1 MASLEMMTSLAADLP
16 SSTLT
21 LQRRYTLQNRRQHR
35 TPTREVNRKPP
46 LPKLTTVNLSP
57 STPPPNL
64 NIPGIYTNSSVV
76 TPQHYSENLKR
87 HPPSQ
92 SADHGKNR
100 PNDFSGGLISAIEE
114 TGESPKRNRRGCN
127 ESLVIEEDGKK
138 GEPPP
143 IPIRKYQKFLQS
155 NQPNHWTN
163 QTELDNCYPA
173 KKDDDNR
180 WKPSSPRSP
189 PGDIQLMV
197 TTSSPIPTPLT
208 PHLTNVSIDSGLMVS
223 PSPPTDS
230 GIAVS
235 PFIRTRQNH
244 NKTRDDDHKS
254 DMRQKETNSEDA
266 LSILSY
272 SLSEGSDTSESKYD
286 NVHLHT
292 NNNNVKHQS
301 EMKDG
306 DEESDSS
313 SIAGNLIVESSESD
327 IGNCDCLESGAL
339 CNRTKTNSDAT
350 QPEESLMRINNRQHD
365 HRDSGP
371 YENVNEQ
378 QQTTNDNRN
387 SISEYMAIGGINSLR
402 HIITSGQTTNV

>member
-1 MASLEMMTSLAADLP
+1 M
-16 SSTLT
+16 
-21 LQRRYTLQNRRQHR
+21 
-35 TPTREVNRKPP
+35 NRKPP
-46 LPKLTTVNLSP
+46 LPKLASVSLSP
-57 STPPPNL
+57 GT
-64 NIPGIYTNSSVV
+64 
-76 TPQHYSENLKR
+76 
-87 HPPSQ
+87 PPSQ
-92 SADHGKNR
+92 QPQQPAITYLYSAT
-100 PNDFSGGLISAIEE
+100 SGGSSPYLRQNSEHSSHDSTPEPE
-114 TGESPKRNRRGCN
+114 TRRDKTSPAPDVRRPTDLPARLRTQFEDIPASPKQNRRAANANGN
-127 ESLVIEEDGKK
+127 LVIEEMSGKI
-138 GEPPP
+138 EPPP
-143 IPIRKYQKFLQS
+143 IPVRKYKIVV
-155 NQPNHWTN
+155 NN
-163 QTELDNCYPA
+163 QTGIQEHNQTNREGRADLIQPYKDKDNKWQP
-173 KKDDDNR
+173 
-180 WKPSSPRSP
+180 PSPMSQ
-189 PGDIQLMV
+189 PGDIQMLV
-197 TTSSPIPTPLT
+197 TTSSPLPTPHT
-208 PHLTNVSIDSGLMVS
+208 PHLTNVSMDSGLMVS

-387 SISEYMAIGGINSLR
+387 SISEYMAMGGINSLR